1 MNMNLRFC
9 ESKID
14 YWANR
19 YTKRQKKSNK
29 VREEYLMG
37 IESRVQDCG
46 CLTKDELYELAYWK
60 SHRSDYWILENS
72 DDFVKEI
79 TSSALSANNDWE
91 KLMTLTAL
99 QGVREPVAS
108 NFTVKGNT
116 LSLTYTHFGLSG
128 NHGK

>member
-1 MNMNLRFC
+1 
-9 ESKID
+9 
-14 YWANR
+14 
-19 YTKRQKKSNK
+19 
-29 VREEYLMG
+29 MG